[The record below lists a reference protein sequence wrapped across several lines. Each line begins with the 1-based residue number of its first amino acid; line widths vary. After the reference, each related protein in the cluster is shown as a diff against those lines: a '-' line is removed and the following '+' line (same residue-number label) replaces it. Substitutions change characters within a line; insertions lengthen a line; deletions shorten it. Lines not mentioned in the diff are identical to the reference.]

1 MSVPL
6 VCDEGHLEQGGDVE
20 HADEESDGDGVHLA
34 EEEDEGGGEGAG
46 QGEQQELM
54 GDDQDGCNIRRIR
67 NCECSGIYL
76 PMSLKSAANT
86 LMSEVTYKRT
96 TYSYTS
102 CNEFPVP
109 SSGQEVWTGRR
120 RPPSNSESG

>member
-1 MSVPL
+1 MSQIHLLEQYCLNDYKRCSYPPL
-6 VCDEGHLEQGGDVE
+6 VCDEGDLEQGGDIE
-20 HADEESDGDGVHLA
+20 CADEESAGDDVQLG

-54 GDDQDGCNIRRIR
+54 GDDQDGCNIRMRIR
-67 NCECSGIYL
+67 NCECSSGIYL

-96 TYSYTS
+96 TYIQLY
-102 CNEFPVP
+102 FL
-109 SSGQEVWTGRR
+109 Q
-120 RPPSNSESG
+120 